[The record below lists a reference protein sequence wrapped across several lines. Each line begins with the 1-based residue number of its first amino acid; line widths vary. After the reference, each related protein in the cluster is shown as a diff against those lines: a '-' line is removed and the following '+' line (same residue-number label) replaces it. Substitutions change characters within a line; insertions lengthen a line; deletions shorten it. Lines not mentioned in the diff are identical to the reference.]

1 MAGTQ
6 NEEQAPETQESAIS
20 PAIRAVQEPEPSEAE
35 AETDS
40 PADAREDEPADSEAV
55 DPASLSDEE
64 YADWVRDATPEELRE
79 FALRK
84 DVSRGTRD
92 YSRKRNELATAEKDF
107 EARVLTFLQGAGP
120 MPAAPG
126 ETAPESADDVHYE
139 YTDPALAAALK
150 RIDQLEAK
158 TRQQDLMYGQQALA
172 REIATVAQE
181 HPFFNDMGDKGV
193 LQLLQHMGQIGTTS
207 PKVAFNSL
215 FHEEVVDEVVEKRL
229 RAEREQQARAAS
241 VPPTAPRGGA
251 KKVKETVPSDSV
263 AAKNMLARMLKK

>member
-6 NEEQAPETQESAIS
+6 NEEQAPETQESAIP

-92 YSRKRNELATAEKDF
+92 YSKKRNELATAEKDF

-139 YTDPALAAALK
+139 YTDPALTAALK